1 LVLIGE
7 SGRTKADPV
16 PVRMCSGT
24 LDGFTP
30 ARCMEMAMYEYE
42 CDSCGERFEIRASM
56 SEHDTWEKPPAC
68 PRCGKNK
75 TSQLVSNF
83 NCRAPG

>member
-1 LVLIGE
+1 
-7 SGRTKADPV
+7 
-16 PVRMCSGT
+16 
-24 LDGFTP
+24 
-30 ARCMEMAMYEYE
+30 MEMAMYEYE